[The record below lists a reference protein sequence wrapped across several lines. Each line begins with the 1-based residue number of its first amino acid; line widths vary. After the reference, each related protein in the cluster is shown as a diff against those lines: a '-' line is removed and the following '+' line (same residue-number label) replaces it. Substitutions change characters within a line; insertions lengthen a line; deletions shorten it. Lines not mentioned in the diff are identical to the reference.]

1 MDAILI
7 LFLPFLLY
15 VFWGPLAFDYA
26 AKKLIKRLMLRFRAA
41 QAIQSAVVIL
51 AALFLPVG
59 VTSRGGNIPVIYP
72 WWVALLGMFTP
83 AGVDF
88 TIFSFVFAVPFV
100 PVVWFYVAGE
110 VRRQSKN

>member
-15 VFWGPLAFDYA
+15 VFWGPFALVYA
-26 AKKLIKRLMLRFRAA
+26 AKKLIKRLMLQFSAT
-41 QAIQSAVVIL
+41 QTVQLAVVIL
-51 AALFLPVG
+51 TALFLPVV
-59 VTSRGGNIPVIYP
+59 VTSRGGNIPAIYP
-72 WWVALLGMFTP
+72 WWLALLGMFMP

-88 TIFSFVFAVPFV
+88 KISSFVFAVPFV
-100 PVVWFYVAGE
+100 PVVLFYVFRE